1 MKYAKI
7 ALKVKLFRYISH
19 FLALR
24 ALFGIRAAV
33 AFAFAYLVHKLSP
46 PSKGGLA
53 SIPVGPYVFYFPSL
67 DLFAGLFTEIFL
79 NGTYYLPCS
88 KEPLRIIDCG
98 ANIGVSLLYFK
109 SRAPNARITCFE
121 PNPAARAVLEKNI
134 AANGWQNDVTVVPVA
149 LGKEKGVVQFFVDEA
164 VAASSGG
171 SVANHTGKQ
180 GRSQHSYTVD
190 VDILSPHI
198 GGAVDLLKIDIEGP
212 EFEVLEELRDS
223 HKLSKVA
230 SIQLEYHYFPGSF
243 TRKLSEM
250 LALLESA
257 GFRTFAEPTAKPHR
271 VVGRDTMH
279 AYMVF
284 AWR

>member
-1 MKYAKI
+1 M
-7 ALKVKLFRYISH
+7 SH

-24 ALFGIRAAV
+24 ALFGTRAGV

-46 PSKGGLA
+46 PNKGQLA

-79 NGTYYLPCS
+79 NETYYLPRS
-88 KEPLRIIDCG
+88 KEPLCIIDCG

-109 SRAPNARITCFE
+109 SRVPNAHVTCFE

-180 GRSQHSYTVD
+180 GRSQHSYAVD
-190 VDILSPHI
+190 VDVLSSHI
-198 GGAVDLLKIDIEGP
+198 DGAVDLLKIDIEGP
-212 EFEVLEELRDS
+212 EFDVLEELRDS
-223 HKLSKVA
+223 DKLGKVA

-250 LALLESA
+250 LALLETA
-257 GFRTFAEPTAKPHR
+257 GFRTFTEPTRKPHH
-271 VVGRDTMH
+271 VVGRDTAH

-284 AWR
+284 AWRP